1 MTSLFGSPASGEIE
15 GQNNE
20 VIREICYT
28 HSVPMPFKDELIR
41 VFHFKIYWIGY
52 NMNSNLTFENT
63 ESINYT

>member
-15 GQNNE
+15 GKNNE

-52 NMNSNLTFENT
+52 NMNSN
-63 ESINYT
+63 